1 MIQIWDSRR
10 PQPGTTTLIMAIM
23 GFLLITDQTHL
34 RDNTITQEKH
44 HATIKPDASHLLVT
58 IQTDELGKMQLFAGN
73 GQHDYAIDW
82 DNDGIFDDTHQT
94 GTATHYYDKPGIYTI
109 RIKGTLQHITWC
121 ISPGNSND
129 ENNWRIAKQQIHDVV
144 QWGDIAWTSMR
155 GMFAQCNKLQHW
167 SARDTPNMTHVTD
180 MSRMFESATRF
191 NQPLNAWDVSNVRNM
206 NSMFDFAIRFN
217 QPLDHWDVSN
227 VQNMS
232 YMFNNADRF
241 NQPLHTWDVSNVNQ
255 MSGMFAQTENFNQPL
270 HTWNVS
276 NARYLDHMFYRAQ
289 AFNSSLAD
297 WNLKSAVSLDSMFKE
312 AIAFNQPLNTWN
324 VSQVRNMSH
333 MFAYTTSFNQPLDQ
347 WDIRYVHTTNY
358 MFYRASS
365 FSQPLDMW
373 DIRHVQNMDHMFR

>member
-10 PQPGTTTLIMAIM
+10 PQPGTTTLIMALM

-129 ENNWRIAKQQIHDVV
+129 ENDWRIAKQQIHDVV

-155 GMFAQCNKLQHW
+155 GMFAQCNKLRRW

-180 MSRMFESATRF
+180 M
-191 NQPLNAWDVSNVRNM
+191 
-206 NSMFDFAIRFN
+206 NSMFDFPIRFN

-241 NQPLHTWDVSNVNQ
+241 NQPLHTWDVSNGNQ

-276 NARYLDHMFYRAQ
+276 NAHYLDHMFYRAQ

-347 WDIRYVHTTNY
+347 WDIRHVHTTNY